1 MALNHCRW
9 HQSGLNIAVGEDVG
23 RINIYDVA
31 EVKACMIFQS
41 ANHNCSRRQILRQ
54 LSQFSTK
61 IRYDIS

>member
-31 EVKACMIFQS
+31 EVKAFMIF
-41 ANHNCSRRQILRQ
+41 
-54 LSQFSTK
+54 
-61 IRYDIS
+61 